1 MKYKIITLILILF
14 TQSVY
19 SQNEFRIYVGHSTQ
33 EDHEDYLEGI
43 NGNVVKIH
51 DYTVV
56 TIDLNENQIQVF
68 EILTEVNPT
77 PSDITPNKPIINND
91 EILSFEYTIN
101 GENIDFKFEKS
112 KNIITL
118 TRQSF
123 RWDGTKNPIGG
134 REFYNGF
141 TRQQLDNP
149 TNELEIKYSEF
160 FKPVFKREEFYEKLE
175 HPWGNKPSHQLER
188 KGYFNRD
195 SVEKVIYLYNSELV
209 LDWTYYRKY
218 VSDTPTLKKK
228 TFERR
233 QNLISYIESPSKWNV
248 EVDII
253 PVDLLKILGNS
264 KPTMNIRFG
273 KNLSELQNGQ
283 KIVLEYHYHPKS
295 GKGDIGYYSSTK
307 SWLESFTNWSIEG
320 SGSKILGEDLEFE
333 YNVFKKLYKIRR
345 GIDKYD
351 EYRINSDVVVDTNVV
366 VRTTEEVIDTVG
378 WTRRSEPEI
387 LIVMKKKKQFDR
399 VSKEEYEKKKSKY
412 LKKGYKVF
420 GLFSFK
426 NSPYNPR
433 NYPGYSD
440 RDDTDRVLWIR
451 KKKSVWLND
460 VYIGTCLFHE
470 KLNRN
475 ELFN

>member
-1 MKYKIITLILILF
+1 M
-14 TQSVY
+14 
-19 SQNEFRIYVGHSTQ
+19 GHSTQ

-68 EILTEVNPT
+68 EMLTEVNPT

-91 EILSFEYTIN
+91 EILSFEYTIS

-118 TRQSF
+118 TKQSF
-123 RWDGTKNPIGG
+123 RWDGTKNDIGG

-195 SVEKVIYLYNSELV
+195 SVEKVIYLYNSEPV
-209 LDWTYYRKY
+209 LDWTYYKGH
-218 VSDTPTLKKK
+218 VKDTPTLRKK

-264 KPTMNIRFG
+264 EPMMNTRFYSG
-273 KNLSELQNGQ
+273 SNTKSKFGWNLSELQNGQ

-307 SWLESFTNWSIEG
+307 SWLESSTNWTIKG

-333 YNVFKKLYKIRR
+333 YNVLKKLYKIRR
-345 GIDKYD
+345 GIEKYD
-351 EYRINSDVVVDTNVV
+351 EFRINSDVVVDTNVV
-366 VRTTEEVIDTVG
+366 VRTTEKVVDTVG
-378 WTRRSEPEI
+378 WTGRSEHEV
-387 LIVMKKKKQFDR
+387 LIVKKKKEQFDR
-399 VSKEEYEKKKSKY
+399 VSKEEYEKNKSKY
-412 LKKGYKVF
+412 LKKGYKF
-420 GLFSFK
+420 FLLISK
-426 NSPYNPR
+426 SKSSYDPR
-433 NYPGYSD
+433 YYPGYSVD
-440 RDDTDRVLWIR
+440 DDTDRVLWIR

-460 VYIGTCLFHE
+460 IFIGTCLIHE
-470 KLNRN
+470 RLDPN